1 MRSRALLIGV
11 NLFVTAVLLEGLL
24 QVLDRT
30 GRSSTVP
37 KLRAV
42 HAYLNRT
49 LSWERYFLKNHQRGE
64 FVYLGV
70 HEPHPTRGWAMKPGV
85 RTVRGGKTYTINR
98 QGFRSLHDFDPRP
111 DRYQVLIVGD
121 SFTFGD
127 DASDDETWPY
137 FLGTLDARLHVL
149 NMGGTGYGT
158 DQMLITISEEIAKYK
173 PDLVISAFV
182 SDDLYRAMLEFRDYK
197 KPRFRLSGG
206 SLVLTN
212 TPIEEPDDVLRE
224 LERDPP
230 PPHSHVRTLNLLS
243 SVLTGPA
250 DVPVED
256 ACNEECLELNR
267 AIFVRKDALARR
279 YGAEF
284 LAVALPKGLEV
295 DGHDAGAVPAEN
307 RQLLSRLPPH
317 IPTFDPT
324 PALGRQ
330 GFHRAHFKHYRAE
343 DSKRIAALV
352 RDAIRKLSSW
362 RERFG
367 EN

>member
-1 MRSRALLIGV
+1 MRSRVLLLGV
-11 NLFVTAVLLEGLL
+11 NLFLTAVLLEGLL

-30 GRSSTVP
+30 GRSSTLP
-37 KLRAV
+37 RLRAI
-42 HAYLNRT
+42 HAYLNRS

-64 FVYLGV
+64 FVYLGL
-70 HEPHPTRGWAMKPGV
+70 HEPHPTRGWAMKPGARV
-85 RTVRGGKTYTINR
+85 VRGGNTYTINR
-98 QGFRSLHDFDPRP
+98 QGYRSLHDFERRP

-137 FLGTLDARLHVL
+137 FLEMSDPRLHVL

-158 DQMLITISEEIAKYK
+158 DQMLVTISEEIAKYE

-182 SDDLYRAMLEFRDYK
+182 SDDLYRAMLAFRDYK
-197 KPRFRLSGG
+197 KPRFRLSGD

-212 TPIEEPDDVLRE
+212 TPIGPPDEVMRE

-230 PPHSHVRTLNLLS
+230 PQHSYVRTLNLLS
-243 SVLTGPA
+243 SALSGPA
-250 DVPVED
+250 DVPLEA
-256 ACNEECLELNR
+256 ACDDECFELNR
-267 AIFVRKDALARR
+267 AIFARKNALARR

-284 LAVALPKGLEV
+284 LAIPLPKGLEV
-295 DGHDAGAVPAEN
+295 DGHEAGAAPAEN
-307 RQLLSRLPPH
+307 RQFLSTLPPH
-317 IPTFDPT
+317 IATFDPT
-324 PALGRQ
+324 PALSGQ
-330 GFHRAHFKHYRAE
+330 GFHRAHYEHYRAE
-343 DSKRIAALV
+343 DSKRIAELV

-362 RERFG
+362 RQRFG